1 MSVSSTT
8 TWPSGAPAP
17 DAIPDLRLLRWIGKG
32 GFGQVWLAENL
43 TTGRLLAVKLVP
55 LESDRFPTA
64 PAIRE
69 IQSIRRVEQNR
80 SVRHPNL
87 LMIHHVGK
95 TEDYLYY
102 TMDPADDITGGP
114 ASRGE
119 AYAPATLGTRLQ
131 AGRLTTDPCV
141 VWARQLLAALAHL
154 HQQGLVHRDV
164 KPDNCL
170 FLDGELKLADFGLVT
185 DADHSISLAGTLK
198 YMPKDRT
205 MDARA
210 DVYAAGLV
218 LYEMVTGNP
227 VERFP
232 SLVPDVDRLSSDPRL
247 AVVNRIVLR
256 ATETARDRRYADA
269 REMLSALQQALER
282 SAKVNTATGI
292 PKRIRR
298 LAAAGRRSPATV
310 GLGGLSLL
318 GLLAAGWWAVFN
330 EPTGP
335 PIHVNFISEPY
346 GAQIVLNGSLIE
358 SDSGPYVTPCSVPG
372 LKPEVYDVVFL
383 HPDFGDIEAGAVDF
397 ARVREVYIQWPTEP
411 EDADQTR

>member
-1 MSVSSTT
+1 MSVSGTT

-55 LESDRFPTA
+55 LESDRFATG

-69 IQSIRRVEQNR
+69 IQAIRRVEQHR

-102 TMDPADDITGGP
+102 TMDPADDISGDP
-114 ASRGE
+114 ANRGE
-119 AYAPATLGTRLQ
+119 DYAPATLGTRLR
-131 AGRLTTDPCV
+131 AGRLNTDPCV
-141 VWARQLLAALAHL
+141 VWAQQLLTALAHL

-210 DVYAAGLV
+210 DVYATGLV

-232 SLVPDVDRLSSDPRL
+232 SLVPDVGRLSSDLRL
-247 AVVNRIVLR
+247 AVLNRVVLR
-256 ATETARDRRYADA
+256 ATEPAREDRYADA
-269 REMLSALQQALER
+269 GEMLAALQQALER
-282 SAKVNTATGI
+282 LAKLNTGAGTAK
-292 PKRIRR
+292 PVRR
-298 LAAAGRRSPATV
+298 LGTAVRRRPVAA
-310 GLGGLSLL
+310 GLGGLSLFA
-318 GLLAAGWWAVFN
+318 LLAASWWAVS
-330 EPTGP
+330 TGP
-335 PIHVNFISEPY
+335 ASPSVHVNFITEPY
-346 GAQIVLNGSLIE
+346 GAHIVLNGSLIK
-358 SDSGPYVTPCSVPG
+358 SDGRPYETPCSVPG
-372 LKPEVYDVVFL
+372 LAPEVHHVVFR
-383 HPDFGDIEAGAVDF
+383 HPTLGDTEAGAVDF
-397 ARVREVYIQWPTEP
+397 ARVREVHLHWPTEP
-411 EDADQTR
+411 ARTDLGR